1 MQKITGLTSWKK
13 GILDGK
19 RWGLLL
25 LFLLALVLSVYQLE
39 YYPQTWFDEGWYLQ
53 IPKNLVQHGVYAPL
67 SSEGYRPYDTIVSVS
82 PVFYLPM
89 AAAFK
94 MWGVGLWQARAAIV
108 SQSDA
113 DLMTPWTL
121 KNGGKDLFTI
131 PRVGVLRTL
140 LLNHVIHHRGQ
151 FTVYLRLCDVPLPSV
166 YGPTADAR

>member
-1 MQKITGLTSWKK
+1 MAIKESILPEFDQEMATTRKLLELVPEDRADWRPHPKSMTLGRLAIHLAELPSWVASILTAPSFDTAPPE
-13 GILDGK
+13 G
-19 RWGLLL
+19 R
-25 LFLLALVLSVYQLE
+25 SYQPPE
-39 YYPQTWFDEGWYLQ
+39 FQSRAKVVASFDE
-53 IPKNLVQHGVYAPL
+53 
-67 SSEGYRPYDTIVSVS
+67 SVS
-82 PVFYLPM
+82 
-89 AAAFK
+89 
-94 MWGVGLWQARAAIV
+94 QARAAIV

-121 KNGGKDLFTI
+121 KNGGKDVFTI